1 MTRKEIEFLPVEEV
15 FDGKVQAAKYEIKR
29 FTSKFTI
36 DLVKSLSPESSDS

>member
-29 FTSKFTI
+29 FTSKFTT
-36 DLVKSLSPESSDS
+36 DLIKTLSPESAES